1 MAPSKDRQRK
11 LARAKVDR
19 QMARRAAKER
29 RRRQVGAVTAIGIV
43 AVLGA
48 GVALWALGVFDRD
61 SDSTEAIG
69 KECAWTTQSAADS
82 SRDVGQ
88 PPTEGNPEEGTR
100 PATFTFNSLSPVTA
114 TLNITD
120 APCSVAS
127 FSYLAGRQYFD
138 NTKCTE
144 ITEEG
149 ALHCGD
155 ITGDGLGGPTYT
167 FYDENVPAATDPS
180 APPSGSTAP
189 AYPAGTIALTSPTP
203 GQNGSQFLI
212 FFKDFNP
219 AQPQYSIIGS
229 VATGLETVQE
239 IGKTETVA
247 NSAGKKVVPKSDVL
261 ITSLTVGE
269 VGATAAPAPPAAS
282 APVSSAST
290 AP

>member
-1 MAPSKDRQRK
+1 MAPSKERQRK
-11 LARAKVDR
+11 LARAKLDR

-29 RRRQVGAVTAIGIV
+29 RRRRVGAATAIGIV

-48 GVALWALGVFDRD
+48 GLAVWALGVFDRD
-61 SDSTEAIG
+61 EDTTEASG
-69 KECAWTTQSAADS
+69 ESCSWTTQAGADAT
-82 SRDVGQ
+82 RDVGQ
-88 PPTEGNPEEGTR
+88 PSTENIPSEGTR
-100 PATFTFNSLSPVTA
+100 PATLTFNSLAPVTA

-167 FYDENVPAATDPS
+167 YFDENIPVATNPS
-180 APPSGSTAP
+180 APPSGSVTP

-219 AQPQYSIIGS
+219 ATPKYPIIGS

-247 NSAGKKVVPKSDVL
+247 NDAGEKVVPKSDVL

-269 VGATAAPAPPAAS
+269 VGATAAPAAPAAS
-282 APVSSAST
+282 AST
-290 AP
+290 AS

>member
-1 MAPSKDRQRK
+1 MAPSKARQRK
-11 LARAKVDR
+11 LARAKLDR

-29 RRRQVGAVTAIGIV
+29 RRRRLGAITAISV
-43 AVLGA
+43 VVLLGA
-48 GVALWALGVFDRD
+48 GVAVWALGVFDRD
-61 SDSTEAIG
+61 EDSTEAG
-69 KECAWTTQSAADS
+69 GESCAWTTQSAADS

-88 PPTEGNPEEGTR
+88 PPTENIPSEGTR
-100 PATFTFNSLSPVTA
+100 PATITFNSLAPVTA

-127 FSYLAGRQYFD
+127 FTYLAGRQYFD
-138 NTKCTE
+138 NSKCTE

-155 ITGDGLGGPTYT
+155 LTGDGLGGPTYT
-167 FYDENVPAATDPS
+167 YWDENVPAATDPS
-180 APPSGSTAP
+180 APPSGSVTP

-219 AQPQYSIIGS
+219 ATPQYPIIGS

-247 NSAGKKVVPKSDVL
+247 NEAGEKVVPKSDVL

-269 VGATAAPAPPAAS
+269 VGATAAPPAPAAS
-282 APVSSAST
+282 AST
-290 AP
+290 AS